1 MTMSSVVLTRTVAAA
16 ARSANC
22 SSTRIAT
29 RIIKRQ
35 PNTTNIKTAHVR
47 VQRRTVSSPADRP
60 QGQDALV
67 DLDPK
72 KKMANYAT
80 AAGCLAFVTGVWYYS
95 ISAVGKGDGEVEELE
110 RAAQKVTVHQSGY
123 KVVQTGFGVANDP
136 NAATA
141 QNVGIAAPSDIA
153 EEEERA
159 AAAAA
164 GVVVPEDDSSY
175 SSATK
180 ENKKGGW
187 RRIVFF
193 WRKD

>member
-1 MTMSSVVLTRTVAAA
+1 MAMSSVVLTRIVA

-29 RIIKRQ
+29 RMSRQ
-35 PNTTNIKTAHVR
+35 PMMQM
-47 VQRRTVSSPADRP
+47 QRRTVTGPADRP

-72 KKMANYAT
+72 KKMANYAM
-80 AAGCLAFVTGVWYYS
+80 AVGCLAFVTGVWYYS
-95 ISAVGKGDGEVEELE
+95 ISAVGKGDGEMEELE

-123 KVVQTGFGVANDP
+123 KVQTANASNN
-136 NAATA
+136 NAA
-141 QNVGIAAPSDIA
+141 QNVVSADVVDVGIAAPSDIA

-164 GVVVPEDDSSY
+164 GVVMDDDDGADLSS
-175 SSATK
+175 ST
-180 ENKKGGW
+180 NKGRSGGW

>member
-1 MTMSSVVLTRTVAAA
+1 MT
-16 ARSANC
+16 
-22 SSTRIAT
+22 
-29 RIIKRQ
+29 
-35 PNTTNIKTAHVR
+35 HV
-47 VQRRTVSSPADRP
+47 VQRRTVSGPADRP

-72 KKMANYAT
+72 KKMANYAM

-123 KVVQTGFGVANDP
+123 KVQQTGTT
-136 NAATA
+136 AT
-141 QNVGIAAPSDIA
+141 NMGIAAPSDIA

-159 AAAAA
+159 IAAAA
-164 GVVVPEDDSSY
+164 GVVVVPDDASSSS
-175 SSATK
+175 SSAT
-180 ENKKGGW
+180 NKGGRW